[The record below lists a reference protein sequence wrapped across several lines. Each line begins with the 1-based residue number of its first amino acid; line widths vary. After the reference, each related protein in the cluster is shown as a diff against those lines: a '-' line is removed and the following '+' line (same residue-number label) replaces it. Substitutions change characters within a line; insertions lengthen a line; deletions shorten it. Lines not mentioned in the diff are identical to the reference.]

1 MYLVYPCFR
10 VLKCYEDQE
19 DLAAHAFAVFLEDLS
34 VFHQNI
40 RNITSIIAIPRGG
53 ACSRKLNDYSQLA
66 TCYYGLCRLS
76 KLVEESHVSFVWNRG
91 GCGNLGFRV

>member
-1 MYLVYPCFR
+1 MSLSWCFR
-10 VLKCYEDQE
+10 VLNCYEDQE

-34 VFHQNI
+34 VFHQI
-40 RNITSIIAIPRGG
+40 MSYYTSIIAIPRGG
-53 ACSRKLNDYSQLA
+53 AGCRQPNDYSQLA
-66 TCYYGLCRLS
+66 TCYYWQGRLS